1 MNNKLTPK
9 ELEIME
15 AVWTAHASLN
25 RLLFKRDILRFGE
38 DLNPNTLTNA
48 LSTLEYKK
56 FIRFEQPQGMS
67 RGYLPLISREEYERQ
82 RAVLP
87 PAPAA
92 ISPAKENAEKILPSS
107 EFAVL
112 RALWDAEEAC
122 GRPVYSKEL
131 LHGTDL
137 AGRWEL
143 TTILTFLVRLE
154 NKGFVTYE
162 RVGRYKYYSA
172 AVSRREYQKKA
183 LKDFLD
189 RVMLGNRVAL
199 ARLLIDEMSGE
210 ELSAAKNILTDG
222 T

>member
-15 AVWTAHASLN
+15 AIWTAHAFLN
-25 RLLFKRDILRFGE
+25 RLLFKRDILRFDGG
-38 DLNPNTLTNA
+38 LSPSTLTNA
-48 LSTLEYKK
+48 LNTLEYKK
-56 FIRFEQPQGMS
+56 YIRFEQPQGMS
-67 RGYLPLISREEYERQ
+67 RGYLPLISREEYERR
-82 RAVLP
+82 RAVP
-87 PAPAA
+87 PAVIPPAN
-92 ISPAKENAEKILPSS
+92 ENEEKILPSS

-112 RALWDAEEAC
+112 SALWDAEEAC
-122 GRPVYSKEL
+122 GRPVCSKEL

-137 AGRWEL
+137 SGRWEL
-143 TTILTFLVRLE
+143 TTILTFLVRLG

-162 RVGRYKYYSA
+162 KVGRYKCFSA

-183 LKDFLD
+183 LKVFLD